1 MVKSSTQRVREHRK
15 RKKIAEIDKKSRSL
29 TFFLRMYYQDHED
42 LSFTTWIPAQDLY
55 KASVTDRQID
65 VSVLFPN
72 EDLFIKGLNEAGI
85 ERQVVKINQ
94 KDVVIIRPKFLKG
107 ELNS

>member
-1 MVKSSTQRVREHRK
+1 MAESSTKRVQEHRK
-15 RKKIAEIDKKSRSL
+15 RKKIAEIDKQSRSL

-42 LSFTTWIPAQDLY
+42 LPITTWIPASDLY
-55 KASVTDRQID
+55 KTPVTDRLID

-72 EDLFIKGLNEAGI
+72 EDMFIKGLDEAGI

-94 KDVVIIRPKFLKG
+94 KDVVIIRPKYLNG
-107 ELNS
+107 ELNA